1 MEKKAILKV
10 RNLKKYF
17 DGLKAVDGISFDII
31 EGETLGIIGPNGAGK
46 TTLFNLI
53 CGTYV
58 PTDGIIEYEN
68 REIQGTKDYLVA
80 RMGIA
85 RTFQIAHPFKDLTV
99 LENVLMALGQKN
111 YKGLKNIFVKAYSEE
126 NKNKAKKILEQVG
139 LSDVINES
147 AENLSLGYQRRL
159 GVARVLAIDP
169 KVLML
174 DEPCAGLSQDA
185 TEEFIKLIKRL
196 KSDGKTIVIVEHN
209 MPVTMEVSDR
219 IIVLNYGQKIADG
232 DPEKIR
238 NDKFVIEAYL
248 GKDDEDA

>member
-1 MEKKAILKV
+1 MEKNYKIKV

-17 DGLKAVDGISFDII
+17 GGLKAVDNISFDIY

-53 CGTYV
+53 SGTYI
-58 PTDGIIEYEN
+58 PTDGTVEYED
-68 REIQGTKDYLVA
+68 REIQGMKDYQVA
-80 RMGIA
+80 RLGIA

-99 LENVLMALGQKN
+99 LENVLMALGKKN
-111 YKGLKNIFVKAYSEE
+111 YRGLKNIFVKAYSDE
-126 NKNKAKKILEQVG
+126 NKEKAKKILEQVG
-139 LSDVINES
+139 LTDVINES
-147 AENLSLGYQRRL
+147 AEDLSLGYQRRL
-159 GVARVLAIDP
+159 GIARVLAIDP

-185 TEEFIKLIKRL
+185 TEEFIKLIKKL
-196 KSDGKTIVIVEHN
+196 KSEGKTIVIVEHN

-232 DPEKIR
+232 EPEKIR